1 MIGAAQESWDYAGLV
16 EAVFAMC
23 SCSASAAFG
32 AARCSEVLGML
43 GCELAVLC
51 HNCQV
56 RFRSKEGQVD
66 GIASA
71 VDGSN
76 CTQILHDLDNRARF
90 SKMAA
95 VDRLESRK

>member
-1 MIGAAQESWDYAGLV
+1 MV
-16 EAVFAMC
+16 EAVFARC
-23 SCSASAAFG
+23 SCSASAAFS

-43 GCELAVLC
+43 GCELAVLG
-51 HNCQV
+51 HNCRV
-56 RFRSKEGQVD
+56 RFRSKEGHVD

-76 CTQILHDLDNRARF
+76 CTQILHVLDNRARF

-95 VDRLESRK
+95 DDRLESRK